1 MKNSRTSFSYSPVA
15 TALGCTL
22 ALGLSLPRNAA
33 AATCALPVPGAPA
46 CYYVDQLQIDTL
58 ASQVQNR
65 SGVRIASVSS
75 GIDFSVP
82 SLSAAVVRNQG
93 EMGQGREDN
102 GVDDDANGYVD
113 DAYGYDVLREYKSPR
128 DSRLALGTYAAS
140 MWVGEQ
146 RRGFASDSR
155 PLLFRGFV
163 RGAGLIPV
171 RVVNET
177 GLTSL
182 EATMQGI
189 RYAAARGARIIHLEV
204 TLQTAAGQ
212 PLCDVIREV
221 GLRGSLV
228 VAPAGNRGLEVGPRD
243 FPAACA
249 ILGLNDSAPSKG
261 RAKPAARRPKKDPNR
276 RKSPGARPSGIGSMW
291 HQPASRP
298 LDPRPGAPLCLFAFP
313 KHPWPHQREIR

>member
-1 MKNSRTSFSYSPVA
+1 M
-15 TALGCTL
+15 
-22 ALGLSLPRNAA
+22 
-33 AATCALPVPGAPA
+33 
-46 CYYVDQLQIDTL
+46 
-58 ASQVQNR
+58 
-65 SGVRIASVSS
+65 RIASVSS

-243 FPAACA
+243 FPAACDA
-249 ILGLNDSAPSKG
+249 DNLVIVAATDASGALARFSSYGASRVDVAAPGVDIAGLDSTGTITTRTGTGSASALVSGVAALLAAARPGETPQHLKRRLVLGSDDTPSLYDKVAGKG
-261 RAKPAARRPKKDPNR
+261 RLNAMKAFTTKDR
-276 RKSPGARPSGIGSMW
+276 
-291 HQPASRP
+291 
-298 LDPRPGAPLCLFAFP
+298 
-313 KHPWPHQREIR
+313 